1 MEPKEEKSPM
11 SSNTPK
17 HQPSSVESLG
27 SNEDPYLPT
36 PGSSSTLIASW
47 RQREVSNFTK
57 PHSASKKGSIV
68 SLPNV
73 NSLQSKT
80 FDYDSIS
87 ACESTQS
94 SLTVPPLTKTNKK
107 TSIPSVNS
115 SQDVPQE
122 ILSTLMNE
130 MELQVDAR
138 LTQLETEMAK
148 EFKDKMNKM
157 EERMTKKWKV
167 CFIP

>member
-1 MEPKEEKSPM
+1 M
-11 SSNTPK
+11 
-17 HQPSSVESLG
+17 
-27 SNEDPYLPT
+27 
-36 PGSSSTLIASW
+36 
-47 RQREVSNFTK
+47 
-57 PHSASKKGSIV
+57 
-68 SLPNV
+68 